1 MDNLSEHLKNTCN
14 SHISA
19 SGELTFREKQEK
31 LLELMQSKV
40 VYESPQEL
48 RMRTWK
54 IKDLLAEYRK
64 KYKKIAIVS
73 HF

>member
-1 MDNLSEHLKNTCN
+1 
-14 SHISA
+14 
-19 SGELTFREKQEK
+19 
-31 LLELMQSKV
+31 MQSKV

-54 IKDLLAEYRK
+54 IKDLLVEYKK

-73 HF
+73 HFYTIATLTATKFNEIG

>member
-1 MDNLSEHLKNTCN
+1 
-14 SHISA
+14 
-19 SGELTFREKQEK
+19 
-31 LLELMQSKV
+31 MQSKV

-48 RMRTWK
+48 RARTWK
-54 IKDLLAEYRK
+54 IKDLLAEYSK